1 MVGRLPLATKDCPVS
16 NTSSLYCRFE
26 GGGQA
31 AVGNQGLSS
40 CPALTAMGDTFSLSV
55 ALQWFDTLLAPLDCY
70 TWAFGQGLLSPAH
83 ILSGTFMSY
92 TIFI

>member
-1 MVGRLPLATKDCPVS
+1 MMPGVTHRLFTAGLKVVGRLPLATKDCPVS

-40 CPALTAMGDTFSLSV
+40 E
-55 ALQWFDTLLAPLDCY
+55 
-70 TWAFGQGLLSPAH
+70 
-83 ILSGTFMSY
+83 
-92 TIFI
+92 